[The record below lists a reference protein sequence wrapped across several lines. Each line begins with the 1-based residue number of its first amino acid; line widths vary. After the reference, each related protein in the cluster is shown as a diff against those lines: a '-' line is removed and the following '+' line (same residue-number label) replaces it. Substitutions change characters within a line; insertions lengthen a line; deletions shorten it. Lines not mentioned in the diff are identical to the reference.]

1 MPPRRCAAH
10 SKLAERS
17 SLVHEIFRSMRD
29 AAGMHY
35 CAILLLGI
43 FLVLIATLA
52 VLA

>member
-1 MPPRRCAAH
+1 
-10 SKLAERS
+10 
-17 SLVHEIFRSMRD
+17 MRD

-43 FLVLIATLA
+43 FLVLLAILA